1 MEGMIKMDESALDLV
16 TGGVYTGSVFLYIVR
31 RGEHL
36 VSLARRFNTT
46 VATLKE
52 LNPEVTSVSA
62 GTRLLIPLKN

>member
-1 MEGMIKMDESALDLV
+1 MEGMIKMDEGALDLV

-31 RGEHL
+31 RGENL